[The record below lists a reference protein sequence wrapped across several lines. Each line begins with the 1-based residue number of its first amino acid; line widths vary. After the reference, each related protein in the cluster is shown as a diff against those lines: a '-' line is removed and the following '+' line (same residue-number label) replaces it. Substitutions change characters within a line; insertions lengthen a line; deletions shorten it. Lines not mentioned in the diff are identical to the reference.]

1 VFDAADDA
9 LLNIFVRDPHDTPT
23 KLSPPSSLRIAL
35 ALESAAVLRQLSR
48 LLLGVALVAISVP
61 ALAQPPASREPVRYV
76 VRFPAPQTNYLEVE
90 ARIPTDGRAAIE
102 VMMPVWTPGSYL
114 VREYEKNVENVVATA
129 GGHTV
134 PVDKTLKNRW
144 RITPGG
150 PREVTLTYRVFSHEM
165 SVRNN
170 WVDVDFALVNG
181 AQTFITLA
189 DAPGPGAAYERPY
202 DVRLELPPAWKT
214 SVTGMPDASDGRPN
228 HFAAADYDTLV
239 DSPIV
244 AGNPAI
250 HSFTVDGKPHLLVDV
265 GEDGLFDGERAIK
278 DLRRIVETNER
289 FWGSLPYDKYVFFNL
304 LIGAGGG
311 IEHRNSVM
319 MMASRWSTTNHVGY
333 LSWLGLASHEY
344 FHLWNVKRLRPIE
357 LGPFDYEHENYPR
370 SLWVSEGLTDYYGGL
385 QLVRAGLQTQA
396 EYLVALSRGIGA
408 LQTTPGR
415 LTRSVE
421 MASFDAWIKEYRPDE
436 NSVNS
441 TVSYYTKG
449 EVLGFLL
456 DAQIRAAS
464 KGAKSLD
471 DVMRLAFS
479 RYSGTRGFTPDDF
492 RRTASEVAGTDLST
506 WFNRALDTT
515 DELDYQ
521 PALDWYG
528 LQFMTKPARPES
540 GDVPGWIGARTRND
554 NGRLVVDIV
563 PGGTPAYEAGVNPGD
578 EIVAIDDLRVL
589 PGDLDRR
596 LEFYHPGQTVTLLV
610 ARRQELKRIPVTLG
624 AAPADK
630 WNLAVRSD
638 ASPEQRGH
646 LATWLK

>member
-1 VFDAADDA
+1 M
-9 LLNIFVRDPHDTPT
+9 
-23 KLSPPSSLRIAL
+23 
-35 ALESAAVLRQLSR
+35 LRQISKS
-48 LLLGVALVAISVP
+48 LLGAALVAISVP
-61 ALAQPPASREPVRYV
+61 AVAQPAASREPIRYV

-90 ARIPTDGRAAIE
+90 ARIPTDGRAAID

-114 VREYEKNVENVVATA
+114 VREYEKNVEDVVAIA
-129 GGHTV
+129 GGHAV
-134 PVDKTLKNRW
+134 PVDKTAKNRW

-150 PREVTLTYRVFSHEM
+150 AREVTLSYRVFSHEM

-189 DAPGPGAAYERPY
+189 AAPGPNAAYERPY
-202 DVRLELPPAWKT
+202 DVRLELPPGWKT
-214 SVTGMPDASDGRPN
+214 SVTGMPDASDGAPN
-228 HFAAADYDTLV
+228 HFVAADYDVLV

-265 GEDGLFDGERAIK
+265 GEDGLFDGERVVK
-278 DLRRIVETNER
+278 DLQRIVEADKR
-289 FWGSLPYDKYVFFNL
+289 FWGSLPYNKYVFFNVL
-304 LIGAGGG
+304 TGGGGG

-319 MMASRWSTTNHVGY
+319 MMASRWSTTNHARY

-385 QLVRAGLQTQA
+385 QLVRAGLQTQT
-396 EYLVALSRGIGA
+396 EYFGTLSRSIGA
-408 LQTTPGR
+408 LQSTPGR

-441 TVSYYTKG
+441 TISYYTKG
-449 EVLGFLL
+449 EVIGFLL

-479 RYSGTRGFTPDDF
+479 RYSGARGFTPDDF

-506 WFNRALDTT
+506 WFHRALETT

-528 LQFMTKPARPES
+528 LQFVTKPSRSES
-540 GDVPGWIGARTRND
+540 SDEPGWIGMKTRID

-563 PGGTPAYEAGVNPGD
+563 PRDTPAYKAGINAGD
-578 EIVAIDDLRVL
+578 EILAIDDLRVL
-589 PGDLDRR
+589 ASDLDKR
-596 LEFYHPGQTVTLLV
+596 LEFYRPGQQVTLLV
-610 ARRQELKRIPVTLG
+610 ARREELKRILVTLG
-624 AAPADK
+624 AAATDK
-630 WNLAVRSD
+630 WDLASWSD
-638 ASPEQRGH
+638 ASADQRGH
-646 LATWLK
+646 LAAWFQ